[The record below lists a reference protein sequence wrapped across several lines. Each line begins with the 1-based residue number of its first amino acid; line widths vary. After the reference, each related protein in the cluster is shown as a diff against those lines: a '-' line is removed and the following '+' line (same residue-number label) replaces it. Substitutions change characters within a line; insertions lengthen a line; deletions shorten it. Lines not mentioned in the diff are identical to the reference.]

1 MTYVLLRNCPNS
13 GKMYILKVRFY
24 QLTGNKIAAHYV
36 IKANIHKT
44 LYIFKCYSNTKYGI
58 CEVNYQQF
66 SYKIYDLDFILLDK
80 PCFWSHSVII
90 IILKIIIILILIIV
104 IMNMVSGYVGKRYVD
119 VYIGTHFLKQILFYY
134 IKHLK

>member
-1 MTYVLLRNCPNS
+1 MTYHLLKNCPNS
-13 GKMYILKVRFY
+13 GKMYILKVRLY
-24 QLTGNKIAAHYV
+24 QLTGNKITAHYV
-36 IKANIHKT
+36 IKANSIFLSAT
-44 LYIFKCYSNTKYGI
+44 VTQLYEI

-66 SYKIYDLDFILLDK
+66 SYKIYNLDFVLHSK
-80 PCFWSHSVII
+80 PCFWSHSVI